1 MRLGAFSTA
10 RTCHLGGS
18 VKEPLARLA
27 VVSDTATRTRQA
39 LGQALKDELETTPLN
54 RVTVRRLTQVT
65 GITRQAFYYH
75 FADVYD
81 LAVWT
86 FMQEVTHRVMD
97 AAGYARW
104 AEGLELLMV
113 WMARHKAQTYQAI
126 QALSHEDLER
136 FLHSQLRAMMVVIVA
151 ELDQEQDVSL
161 SPQDRAF
168 IIDHYTLCVLG
179 HLMHWLATGM
189 QQDPHVLVPRIERVL
204 RGSVSQSMTR
214 FSAERG

>member
-1 MRLGAFSTA
+1 M
-10 RTCHLGGS
+10 
-18 VKEPLARLA
+18 
-27 VVSDTATRTRQA
+27 SDTAARTRLA

-54 RVTVRRLTQVT
+54 RVTVRRLTQAT

-97 AAGYARW
+97 AAGYDHW

-113 WMARHKAQTYQAI
+113 WMAQHKAQTYQTI

-151 ELDQEQDVSL
+151 ELDHDRGFH
-161 SPQDRAF
+161 PQDRAF

-204 RGSVSQSMTR
+204 RGCVSQSLTR
-214 FSAERG
+214 FNAERG

>member
-1 MRLGAFSTA
+1 MTTTA
-10 RTCHLGGS
+10 
-18 VKEPLARLA
+18 E
-27 VVSDTATRTRQA
+27 RTRLA

-54 RVTVRRLTQVT
+54 RVTVRRLSEVT

-86 FMQEVTHRVMD
+86 FMQEVTHRVM
-97 AAGYARW
+97 AAASYARW

-113 WMARHKAQTYQAI
+113 WMAEHKAQAYQTL

-136 FLHSQLRAMMVVIVA
+136 FLHGQLRAMMVVIVS
-151 ELDQEQDVSL
+151 ELEQAYPVRL
-161 SPQDRAF
+161 SEQDRAF
-168 IIDHYTLCVLG
+168 IIDHYTLSVLG
-179 HLMHWLATGM
+179 HLLHWLVTGM
-189 QQDPHVLVPRIERVL
+189 EQDPHVLVPRIERVL
-204 RGSVSQSMTR
+204 RGSVWQSLTR

>member
-1 MRLGAFSTA
+1 
-10 RTCHLGGS
+10 
-18 VKEPLARLA
+18 
-27 VVSDTATRTRQA
+27 VSDTAARTRLA

-54 RVTVRRLTQVT
+54 RVTVRRLTQAT

-97 AAGYARW
+97 AAGYDHW

-113 WMARHKAQTYQAI
+113 WMAQHKAQTYQTI

-151 ELDQEQDVSL
+151 ELDHDRGL

-204 RGSVSQSMTR
+204 RGCVSQSLTR
-214 FSAERG
+214 FNAERG